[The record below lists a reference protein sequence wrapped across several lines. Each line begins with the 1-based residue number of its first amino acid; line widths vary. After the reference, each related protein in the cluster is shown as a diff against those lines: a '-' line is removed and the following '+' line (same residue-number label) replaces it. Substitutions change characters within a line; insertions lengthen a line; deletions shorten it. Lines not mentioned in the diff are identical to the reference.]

1 MKLHHILLC
10 AALAVAA
17 APMVKAADIV
27 VTAST
32 AASVSPGLLLK
43 PEAALELS
51 AGESVTLFGPGGP
64 VDVKGPYSGGV
75 GAAVGAGGAKSSAI
89 SSLVK
94 RRKRISS
101 LAASRSA
108 GTVDAADATHQ
119 LHLLSDGV
127 WCVGGAAPQLF
138 IRAEKKDRVV
148 TLIGADGARHEM
160 LWPRNTASQAWPG
173 SAPFSAGARY
183 QLMIGDIR
191 MPLDLNLVVGPTGG
205 EDGERLEGYLTA
217 GCAAQADA
225 LMTTMAGG

>member
-1 MKLHHILLC
+1 MKLHHILFC

-17 APMVKAADIV
+17 APVTNAADIV

-43 PEAALELS
+43 PDAGLELA
-51 AGESVTLFGPGGP
+51 AGESVTLFGPSGP
-64 VDVKGPYSGGV
+64 VEVKGPYSGGV
-75 GAAVGAGGAKSSAI
+75 GAAVGATGGESSAI

-101 LAASRSA
+101 LAASRSSGA
-108 GTVDAADATHQ
+108 VDVADATHQ

-127 WCVGGAAPQLF
+127 WCVSGPAPQLF

-148 TLIGADGARHEM
+148 TLIGGDGAKHEM
-160 LWPRNTASQAWPG
+160 LWPKNVASQAWPA
-173 SAPFSAGARY
+173 SAPFNAGSRY
-183 QLMIGDIR
+183 QLMIGDIQ
-191 MPLDLNLVVGPTGG
+191 MPLDLNLVAGPSGG
-205 EDGERLEGYLTA
+205 NEGKRLEGYLTA

-225 LMTTMAGG
+225 LMAAMAGG

>member
-1 MKLHHILLC
+1 MKLHHILFC

-17 APMVKAADIV
+17 APVAKASDIV

-43 PEAALELS
+43 PDAALELA
-51 AGESVTLFGPGGP
+51 AGESVTLFGPNGP
-64 VDVKGPYSGGV
+64 VEVKGPHSGKAGD
-75 GAAVGAGGAKSSAI
+75 AVGATSGGSSAVA
-89 SSLVK
+89 SLVK

-101 LAASRSA
+101 LAASRNVSTVSA
-108 GTVDAADATHQ
+108 EDSTQH

-127 WCVGGAAPQLF
+127 WCVDSAAPRLY

-160 LWPRNTASQAWPG
+160 LWPKNSASEGWPS
-173 SAPFSAGARY
+173 SAPFAAGSTY
-183 QLMIGDIR
+183 QLMIGDIQ
-191 MPLDLNLVVGPTGG
+191 MPLDLNLVAGPSGG
-205 EDGERLEGYLTA
+205 DDGKRLEAYLSA

>member
-1 MKLHHILLC
+1 MKLHHILFC
-10 AALAVAA
+10 AALAVVA
-17 APMVKAADIV
+17 APAANASDIV

-43 PEAALELS
+43 PDANLELS
-51 AGESVTLFGPGGP
+51 AGESVTLFGPSGP
-64 VDVKGPYSGGV
+64 VEVKGPYSGGV
-75 GAAVGAGGAKSSAI
+75 GAAVGASGVQSSAI

-101 LAASRSA
+101 LAASRST
-108 GTVDAADATHQ
+108 GTVDASDATQH

-148 TLIGADGARHEM
+148 TLIGADGAKHEM
-160 LWPRNTASQAWPG
+160 LWPKNAASQAWPA
-173 SAPFSAGARY
+173 SAAFTAGARY
-183 QLMIGDIR
+183 QLMIGDIQ
-191 MPLDLNLVVGPTGG
+191 MPLDLDLVAGPSGG
-205 EDGERLEGYLTA
+205 DDGKRLEGYLTA

-225 LMTTMAGG
+225 LMTAMAGG